1 VITIVKKTNKET
13 GDIAEKFV
21 VEWFKKKGIKA
32 YIEKGKKGYDVKAG
46 NKLIEVKGSD
56 QSFEQKTF
64 FKLNETQYNAVRKNK
79 NYWLYWVDT
88 KKMEMVLEIN
98 RKEILENAKPSMH
111 FDVYLSKLKK
121 KKIRN
126 EKRLEKIN

>member
-1 VITIVKKTNKET
+1 M
-13 GDIAEKFV
+13 
-21 VEWFKKKGIKA
+21 
-32 YIEKGKKGYDVKAG
+32 
-46 NKLIEVKGSD
+46 
-56 QSFEQKTF
+56 
-64 FKLNETQYNAVRKNK
+64 NETQYNAVRKNK